1 MANRPRLLLLLAV
14 LILADAAILQ
24 ILLAATEVSA
34 AVGRLVSM
42 AGGLAAAW
50 LWAKSLPVPPE
61 VRTPAG
67 FWPLAII
74 ALCLSYGI
82 FAAFT
87 ARAPHIQPLAHLAL
101 SWLGAGLFGAFGWW
115 RIRRWRDGR

>member
-1 MANRPRLLLLLAV
+1 LAV

-34 AVGRLVSM
+34 AVARLVSM
-42 AGGLAAAW
+42 TGGLAAAW
-50 LWAKSLPVPPE
+50 LWAKSLPVPLE
-61 VRTPAG
+61 VRAPAG

-87 ARAPHIQPLAHLAL
+87 AR
-101 SWLGAGLFGAFGWW
+101 
-115 RIRRWRDGR
+115 